1 MSNQQQGANDAPKT
15 TTPVEIKP
23 DAQQNQG
30 DGKPSSD
37 KPGSEK
43 PAQQK

>member
-1 MSNQQQGANDAPKT
+1 MSDNQNASKEAPKT
-15 TTPVEIKP
+15 TPAVENNP
-23 DAQQNQG
+23 APQQNQG
-30 DGKPSSD
+30 DV